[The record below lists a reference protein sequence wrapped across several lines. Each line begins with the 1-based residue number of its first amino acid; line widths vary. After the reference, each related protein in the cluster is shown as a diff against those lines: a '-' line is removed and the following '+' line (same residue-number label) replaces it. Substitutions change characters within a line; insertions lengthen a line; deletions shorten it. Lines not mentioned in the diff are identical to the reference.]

1 MSLNSIV
8 TVPAGS
14 SPTPRLSPL
23 PGPTA
28 LEVAQQRGSGNVAEA
43 AAIAAPETSAENR
56 HALRACR
63 GLAVC
68 LEAAR
73 SDARGRTGA

>member
-1 MSLNSIV
+1 MADHEI
-8 TVPAGS
+8 TVGVVAPADVN
-14 SPTPRLSPL
+14 LPL
-23 PGPTA
+23 WVA
-28 LEVAQQRGSGNVAEA
+28 LQRGSGNVAES

-73 SDARGRTGA
+73 SDTRGRTGA